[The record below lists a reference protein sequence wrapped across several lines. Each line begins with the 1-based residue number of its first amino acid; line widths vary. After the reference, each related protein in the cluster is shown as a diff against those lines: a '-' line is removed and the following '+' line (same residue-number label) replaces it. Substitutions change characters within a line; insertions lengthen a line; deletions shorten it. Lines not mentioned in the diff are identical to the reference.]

1 MEERTHSWIAIRAL
15 ALLEDLGIEKQLVAL
30 LKPHVG
36 KSSVGCWIP
45 DQVDAKRGGAG
56 SSTENHVLKMEPYGR
71 KPSER
76 FVLRKKDLLKQ
87 SGPYRM
93 ITRFLTD
100 DVSLDADW
108 WGMPFKGDVTKAGH
122 HLPNR
127 IMALSTMMKDLLLMG
142 DQRIDSLIPGDV
154 RFAQYM
160 KPELRTKEEAAAMF
174 FFMISHFVA
183 DAGMPCHCDGRK
195 LSAYSEGLH
204 KELEGFWSRKV
215 GLSFERKKLLKEG
228 IEPDVILQSARDIDG
243 SFELT
248 WSSSALP
255 DLREGN
261 DIWLEFIY
269 LCRASFALASIVA
282 PYKQYPY
289 GSDSK
294 APFDDLFGAGKEK
307 LLDDMSRT
315 VLHDAVL
322 NTAIVWKHIWG
333 KVSRN

>member
-15 ALLEDLGIEKQLVAL
+15 ALLEDLGTERPLVDM

-56 SSTENHVLKMEPYGR
+56 SATENHVLKMEPYTR

-87 SGPYRM
+87 TGPHRM
-93 ITRFLTD
+93 ITTFLAED
-100 DVSLDADW
+100 SSLGSDW

-127 IMALSTMMKDLLLMG
+127 IMALATMMKDLLLLG
-142 DQRIDSLIPGDV
+142 DQRIDSLIPGEV
-154 RFAQYM
+154 RFARYM
-160 KPELRTKEEAAAMF
+160 KPELRTKEEAAAMY

-183 DAGMPCHCDGRK
+183 DASMPCHCDGRK

-204 KELEGFWSRKV
+204 KELESHWSKKV
-215 GLSFERKKLLKEG
+215 GPAFERKNLLEEG
-228 IEPDVILQSARDIDG
+228 SVPSGILQRARDKDG
-243 SFELT
+243 CFSVK
-248 WSSSALP
+248 WNCSAVP
-255 DLREGN
+255 DLSEGN

-282 PYKQYPY
+282 PYRNYTY
-289 GSDSK
+289 GSDGK
-294 APFDDLFGAGKEK
+294 APFSVLFDAGSEK
-307 LLDDMSRT
+307 LLGDVDRT

-322 NTAIVWKHIWG
+322 NTAIVWKHVWG
-333 KVSRN
+333 KVSHR

>member
-15 ALLEDLGIEKQLVAL
+15 ALLEDLGIEKKLVAL

-71 KPSER
+71 KNSER
-76 FVLRKKDLLKQ
+76 FVLGKKDLLKQ
-87 SGPYRM
+87 TGPHRM
-93 ITRFLTD
+93 ITRFLGD
-100 DVSLDADW
+100 DESLDAGW
-108 WGMPFKGDVTKAGH
+108 WGTPYKGDVTKAGH

-160 KPELRTKEEAAAMF
+160 KPELRTNEEAAAMF

-204 KELEGFWSRKV
+204 KELEVYWSRKV
-215 GLSFERKKLLKEG
+215 GPSFERKKLLKED
-228 IEPDVILQSARDIDG
+228 IEPDAVLRCARDIDAG
-243 SFELT
+243 FQVE
-248 WSSSALP
+248 WSCSSLP
-255 DLREGN
+255 DLNEGN

-269 LCRASFALASIVA
+269 LCRASFALASIIA
-282 PYKQYPY
+282 PFKQYPY
-289 GSDSK
+289 GGDGK
-294 APFDDLFGAGKEK
+294 APFANLFGSGKEN
-307 LLDDMSRT
+307 LLDAMSRT

-333 KVSRN
+333 KVSSI